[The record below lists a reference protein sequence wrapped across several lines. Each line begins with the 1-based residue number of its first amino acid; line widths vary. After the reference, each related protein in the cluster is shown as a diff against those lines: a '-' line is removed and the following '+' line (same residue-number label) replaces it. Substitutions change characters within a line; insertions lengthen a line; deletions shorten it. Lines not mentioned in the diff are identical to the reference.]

1 MFLDFSNNMYIRYKY
16 ILELLQHSYAVFML
30 YLDDHIYFLNLFS
43 WIKYLKIW
51 EEDIWRDTM
60 VRREWEKN
68 SRVYRV
74 TITFMIEGKTLAE
87 NAKPRDFNEIVFY
100 SNALLLSLSAG
111 AIVPRD
117 ASKVFIFSFSPSVS
131 SLRIFLL
138 RQQTREGV

>member
-1 MFLDFSNNMYIRYKY
+1 M
-16 ILELLQHSYAVFML
+16 
-30 YLDDHIYFLNLFS
+30 
-43 WIKYLKIW
+43 
-51 EEDIWRDTM
+51 
-60 VRREWEKN
+60 
-68 SRVYRV
+68 

>member
-16 ILELLQHSYAVFML
+16 ILELLQRSYAVFIL

-51 EEDIWRDTM
+51 EDIWRDTM
-60 VRREWEKN
+60 AKKEWQKN
-68 SRVYRV
+68 SRVNRV
-74 TITFMIEGKTLAE
+74 TINFMIEGKTLAE

-117 ASKVFIFSFSPSVS
+117 ASEVFIFSFSLSVS

-138 RQQTREGV
+138 RRQTREGV

>member
-16 ILELLQHSYAVFML
+16 ILELLQRSYAIFIL
-30 YLDDHIYFLNLFS
+30 YLNDHIYFLNLFS

-51 EEDIWRDTM
+51 EDIWRDTM
-60 VRREWEKN
+60 AKKEWQKN
-68 SRVYRV
+68 SRVNRV
-74 TITFMIEGKTLAE
+74 TINFMIEGKTLAE

-117 ASKVFIFSFSPSVS
+117 ASKVFIFSFSLSVS

-138 RQQTREGV
+138 RRQTREGV